1 MKTMQMRVVNT
12 KTDGAEPVYVEVE
25 ADDRYLTIHLFDSYM
40 QLPVEKIRE
49 IVREEDDLK

>member
-25 ADDRYLTIHLFDSYM
+25 ADDRYLTIRLFDSYM

-49 IVREEDDLK
+49 IIREEDDLK

>member
-1 MKTMQMRVVNT
+1 MTMQMRVVNT

-25 ADDRYLTIHLFDSYM
+25 ADDRYLTIHFHDNDL
-40 QLPVEKIRE
+40 QLPMEKIRE

>member
-1 MKTMQMRVVNT
+1 MQMRVVNT

-25 ADDRYLTIHLFDSYM
+25 ADDRYLTIHFHDTDL
-40 QLPVEKIRE
+40 QLPMEKIRE

>member
-1 MKTMQMRVVNT
+1 MKTVQMRVVNT

-25 ADDRYLTIHLFDSYM
+25 ADDRYLTIRLFDSYM

>member
-1 MKTMQMRVVNT
+1 MKTMQMRVVDT

-25 ADDRYLTIHLFDSYM
+25 ADDRYLTIRLFDSYM

>member
-1 MKTMQMRVVNT
+1 MKIMQMRVVNT

-25 ADDRYLTIHLFDSYM
+25 ADDRYLTIRLFDSYM

-49 IVREEDDLK
+49 IIREEDDLK

>member
-25 ADDRYLTIHLFDSYM
+25 ADDRYLTIHFHDTDL
-40 QLPVEKIRE
+40 QLPIEEIRRT
-49 IVREEDDLK
+49 VRGRGDSE

>member
-1 MKTMQMRVVNT
+1 MKTMQMRVVNM
-12 KTDGAEPVYVEVE
+12 KTDGAGPVYVEVE
-25 ADDRYLTIHLFDSYM
+25 ADDRYLTIRLFDSCM

>member
-1 MKTMQMRVVNT
+1 MQMRLVDM

-25 ADDRYLTIHLFDSYM
+25 ADSRYLTIHFHDTNL
-40 QLPVEKIRE
+40 QLPIEEIRG

>member
-12 KTDGAEPVYVEVE
+12 KTDGAAPVYVEVE
-25 ADDRYLTIHLFDSYM
+25 ADDRYLTIRLFDSYM

>member
-12 KTDGAEPVYVEVE
+12 KTDGAELVYVEVK
-25 ADDRYLTIHLFDSYM
+25 ADDRYLTIRLFDSYM

>member
-25 ADDRYLTIHLFDSYM
+25 ADDRYLTIRLFDSYL

>member
-25 ADDRYLTIHLFDSYM
+25 ADSRHLTIHFFDCDL
-40 QLPVEKIRE
+40 QLPIDQIRE

>member
-1 MKTMQMRVVNT
+1 MKTMQMRVVNM

-25 ADDRYLTIHLFDSYM
+25 ADDRYLTIRLFDSYM

>member
-25 ADDRYLTIHLFDSYM
+25 ADDRYLTIHFHDTDL
-40 QLPVEKIRE
+40 QLPMEKIRE

>member
-25 ADDRYLTIHLFDSYM
+25 ADDRYLTIRLFDSYM